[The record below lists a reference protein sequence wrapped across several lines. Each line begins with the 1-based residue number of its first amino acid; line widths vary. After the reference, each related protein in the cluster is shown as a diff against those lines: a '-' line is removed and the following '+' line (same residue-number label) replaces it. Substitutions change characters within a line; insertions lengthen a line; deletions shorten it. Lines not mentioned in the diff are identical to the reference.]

1 MHDFYCTDPDDMHYK
16 QLADK
21 VRYFK
26 ENEEGVRS
34 MCATLEKMRDET
46 AKKAVE
52 QTKIQMALK
61 MIKDGKLSLDE
72 ISNYSM
78 LDIDRVKELATL
90 RTV

>member
-1 MHDFYCTDPDDMHYK
+1 MHYK

-46 AKKAVE
+46 AKKAAEQATE
-52 QTKIQMALK
+52 QTKVLIAVD
-61 MIKDGKLSLDE
+61 MIKEGKLSLEE
-72 ISNYSM
+72 IAKYSK
-78 LDIDRVKELATL
+78 LTIDKVKALA
-90 RTV
+90 